1 MFWTIFYGI
10 GTLWLLAGNSLVPNN
25 FLTAMW
31 WAVGICGLIP
41 YLFLI
46 ESKETHKKRNCE
58 EAEWYILNYQRIWC
72 APNPWNALSSFDTDT
87 AIYYKPDDY
96 RARKRRELYW
106 DIRENLDNRL
116 YGRPLV
122 DTYSKSCGWMSINC
136 VGSELYEPK
145 YKGVVNDI
153 EKLKA
158 WKPSMEI
165 DMG

>member
-1 MFWTIFYGI
+1 M
-10 GTLWLLAGNSLVPNN
+10 
-25 FLTAMW
+25 
-31 WAVGICGLIP
+31 
-41 YLFLI
+41 
-46 ESKETHKKRNCE
+46 
-58 EAEWYILNYQRIWC
+58 
-72 APNPWNALSSFDTDT
+72 SSFDTDT

-116 YGRPLV
+116 HDRPLV
-122 DTYSKSCGWMSINC
+122 DTYSKSYHWMAINC

-165 DMG
+165 NMG